1 MNTLRKPIHIHGSIS
16 IDSQRSSIELNK
28 IKMITEF
35 TLTYD
40 YNTER
45 NAKQIELPK

>member
-1 MNTLRKPIHIHGSIS
+1 MKILRKKTLIHGSIS
-16 IDSQRSSIELNK
+16 IGNQRSSIELNK
-28 IKMITEF
+28 IKMMTEF

-45 NAKQIELPK
+45 NAK

>member
-1 MNTLRKPIHIHGSIS
+1 MNILQKTTHIHGSIS
-16 IDSQRSSIELNK
+16 IDNQRSSIELNK
-28 IKMITEF
+28 IKMMTEF

>member
-1 MNTLRKPIHIHGSIS
+1 MNILRKTTLIHESIS
-16 IDSQRSSIELNK
+16 IDSQKSSIELNK
-28 IKMITEF
+28 INIMTEF

-40 YNTER
+40 YNTE

>member
-1 MNTLRKPIHIHGSIS
+1 MNTLRKPIHIHESIS
-16 IDSQRSSIELNK
+16 IDSQKSSIELNK
-28 IKMITEF
+28 INIMTEF

-40 YNTER
+40 YNTE